1 MADNS
6 NLDRIEIWRNNT
18 TGLYWYVNGN
28 GEWTEFSTSGG
39 VTGNLYTEDGTLQGN
54 RVVTGNSK
62 NLTVTGVGTLTYV
75 GTLVYVTG
83 GSGGLELKTENG
95 GTLLVS
101 SNADL
106 NVTAAAASAI
116 NITKAGAGDVNISQT
131 GTGQV
136 NIESNYASGKYT
148 KIDGVKVYKA
158 LLNQSGTNAPV
169 ATVLQN
175 SLGAVPT
182 YGYTTTG
189 LFTFTATGLLTLNKT
204 VIYFG
209 SNISTDD
216 VDAAFIQSNS
226 LDEDGFVFSTLDNST
241 FAWNGVLRE
250 IMITVEVYP

>member
-6 NLDRIEIWRNNT
+6 NLDRIE
-18 TGLYWYVNGN
+18 NGN

-116 NITKAGAGDVNISQT
+116 NITKAGAGDVNITQN
-131 GTGQV
+131 GNGDV
-136 NIESNYASGKYT
+136 NIASAGGAVNINSGDVISIKANTGGVDFNNEVLSNVGDAQNNTDAANFGL
-148 KIDGVKVYKA
+148 VKG
-158 LLNQSGTNAPV
+158 QSGAASPVGSVTPRYYGDIYINTTDSGVWIANGLANTNWV
-169 ATVLQN
+169 NV
-175 SLGAVPT
+175 G
-182 YGYTTTG
+182 
-189 LFTFTATGLLTLNKT
+189 
-204 VIYFG
+204 
-209 SNISTDD
+209 
-216 VDAAFIQSNS
+216 
-226 LDEDGFVFSTLDNST
+226 
-241 FAWNGVLRE
+241 
-250 IMITVEVYP
+250 